1 MRAYC
6 QQNHPRH
13 FTSTQLRPVAQ
24 KILEAPATT
33 AVSFKFAQV
42 CPC

>member
-13 FTSTQLRPVAQ
+13 FTSAQLRPVAQ
-24 KILEAPATT
+24 KILAQPSTT
-33 AVSFKFAQV
+33 AVSFQPAPV
-42 CPC
+42 